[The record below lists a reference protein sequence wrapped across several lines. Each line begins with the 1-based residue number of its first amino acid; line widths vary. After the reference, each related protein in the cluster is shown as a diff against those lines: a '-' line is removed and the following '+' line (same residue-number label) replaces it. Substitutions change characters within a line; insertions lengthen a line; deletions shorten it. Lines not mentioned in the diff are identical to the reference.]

1 MLRMGVV
8 DTRLGIQ
15 AQVPKGEFGGE
26 RTCLDYV
33 LKQQVFC
40 QEHTPLQL

>member
-8 DTRLGIQ
+8 NTRLGMH
-15 AQVPKGEFGGE
+15 AQVPKGEFGVEGT
-26 RTCLDYV
+26 RSDYV
-33 LKQQVFC
+33 FQQQVFC